1 MGLLTVVWPRSEC
14 VEDQAFRALAASPL
28 VERIILICPNGG
40 TPGSV
45 KTQVLRTERP
55 VSGECV
61 MRALDAVRSDWILW
75 IAPDAELDLG
85 PNAVTRFAGVLE
97 DTGTAWVYSDYRL
110 NKDGHVSDH
119 PTIDYQLGSVRDEF
133 EFGPVVAISRRRAL
147 EAMERYGR
155 LSDTRWA
162 GFYELRLMMSLRGL
176 PLRLAE
182 PLYTVGHFDK
192 RTATQKHFD
201 YCDPRN
207 ADVQRE
213 MEAVL
218 TRHLRQL
225 GAYLEPA
232 FKPAPQSHTAF
243 PVTASVVI
251 PVRNREKTIADAI
264 GSLLQQKTSFSFNII
279 VVDNHSTDRT
289 TPILR
294 ELAGRHSS
302 IRHLVP
308 ERRDLGIGGCWNM
321 AVLSEHCGRY
331 AVQLDSDDI
340 YAGPDTLQRMV
351 DMLQAGP
358 YAMVVGSYRVVDFQ
372 LNELPP
378 GVIDHREW
386 TRENGR
392 NNLLRV
398 NGMGAPR
405 AFDTT
410 VLRSNLMPNV
420 SYGEDYAV
428 SLRISRLYEIGRIY
442 EPLYLCRR
450 WEGNTDASLPIETAN
465 RHNLYKDRL
474 RTTEIMARCKLN
486 NHVG

>member
-1 MGLLTVVWPRSEC
+1 MGLLTVVWPRSEYC
-14 VEDQAFRALAASPL
+14 DDRAFGELTASPL
-28 VERIILICPNGG
+28 VDQIILICPNRIA
-40 TPGSV
+40 TKNP
-45 KTQVLRTERP
+45 KTVVLTTDRP
-55 VSGECV
+55 VSGDCV
-61 MRALDAVRSDWILW
+61 MRALETARSEWILW
-75 IAPDAELDLG
+75 IAPDARFEFG
-85 PNAVTRFAGVLE
+85 PNMLTRFAEVIQ
-97 DTGTAWVYSDYRL
+97 DTGSAWLYSDYRL
-110 NKDGHVSDH
+110 NREGAVSNH
-119 PTIDYQLGSVRDEF
+119 PTVDYQLGSVRDSF
-133 EFGPVVAISRRRAL
+133 DFGPIVGISRRRAI

-162 GFYELRLMMSLRGL
+162 GFYELRLMMSLGQL

-182 PLYTVGHFDK
+182 PLYTVSHSDA
-192 RTATQKHFD
+192 RSAAEKHFD

-207 ADVQRE
+207 SDVQRE

-218 TRHLRQL
+218 TQHLRRL
-225 GAYLEPA
+225 GAYLEPSFRPTPRSDA
-232 FKPAPQSHTAF
+232 AF

-251 PVRNREKTIADAI
+251 PVRNREKTIADAV
-264 GSLLQQKTSFSFNII
+264 GSLLKQETSFPFNILI
-279 VVDNHSTDRT
+279 VDNHSTDGT
-289 TPILR
+289 TSILR
-294 ELAGRHSS
+294 SLAGKHSS
-302 IRHLVP
+302 IHHLIPESRH
-308 ERRDLGIGGCWNM
+308 LGIGGCWNF

-331 AVQLDSDDI
+331 AVQLDSDDL

-386 TRENGR
+386 SRENGR

-405 AFDTT
+405 GFDTS
-410 VLRSNLMPNV
+410 VLRCNLMPDV

-428 SLRISRLYEIGRIY
+428 ALRISRLYEIGRIY

-450 WEGNTDASLPIETAN
+450 WEGNTDASLPVETAN
-465 RHNLYKDRL
+465 RHDLYKDRL
-474 RTTEIMARCKLN
+474 RTIEIMARRRLN